1 VTKSGREI
9 MEILEAY
16 DLTGC
21 AHSAAQLAGTDRKT
35 VLRYVALRDAGQD
48 PAVPAR
54 RPRAADEFAAKV
66 EELVD
71 RSSGKIR
78 ADVVHRRLTAMGYQG
93 SERSTRRVV
102 AEAKAAWRAGH
113 RRTYR
118 PWIPEPGMWLQWDWG
133 EGPKIG
139 GRRTQ
144 LFCCWLAWSRFR
156 VVLPSW
162 DQGLGSLTACLDRAL
177 RIIGGVPAYLLTDN
191 PRTVT
196 VEHVAGIPVR
206 HPDMVA
212 LGRHYGATV
221 QTCRPFDPES
231 KGGTEATVKI
241 AKADL
246 VPTLVNLAAEY
257 ARFADLEDACA
268 AWCERVNGR
277 VHRES
282 AAIPAQRL
290 AAEREHLHPLPG
302 DPYVLALGEERL
314 VNDDQTVR
322 FGSVRYS
329 TPPGH
334 VGDRVHCRVH
344 GAELVIVARTG
355 SGLAEIARH
364 QLSTPGNPRIDDEH
378 YPGHPGG
385 NGPRQPRPRPRTA
398 AEEAFVGL
406 GGGAARWLTEAAAAG
421 AQRIRSKMAR
431 AVELAT
437 VVGAARVDEA
447 LGLAAIAGRFGDDD
461 LPAILDHLSMAGP
474 AGELVTADEAHSAQ
488 PGTSGWAALGA
499 PAQVTR

>member
-1 VTKSGREI
+1 MTKSGREI
-9 MEILEAY
+9 MEILEAF

-35 VLRYVALRDAGQD
+35 VARYVALRDAGAD
-48 PAVPAR
+48 PAAR
-54 RPRAADEFAAKV
+54 ERRSRSVDVFAGKI

-71 RSSGKIR
+71 RSGGKIR
-78 ADVVHRRLTAMGYQG
+78 ADVVHRRLTAMGYGG
-93 SERSTRRVV
+93 SERSTRRAV
-102 AEAKAAWRAGH
+102 AEAKAAWQAGH

-144 LFCCWLAWSRFR
+144 LFCCWVAWSRFR

-162 DQGLGSLTACLDRAL
+162 DQSLASLTACLDRAL
-177 RIIGGVPAYLLTDN
+177 RVIGGAPAYLLTDN
-191 PRTVT
+191 ARTVT

-212 LGRHYGATV
+212 LGRHYGCTV

-257 ARFADLEDACA
+257 ASFALLEADCQ

-277 VHRES
+277 VHREI
-282 AAIPAQRL
+282 AAMPQQRL
-290 AAEREHLHPLPG
+290 AAEREHLHPLPAE
-302 DPYVLALGEERL
+302 PYVLALGEERL

-334 VGDRVHCRVH
+334 VGQRVWCRVH
-344 GAELVIVARTG
+344 GAELVIIARDG
-355 SGLAEIARH
+355 GGLAEIARH
-364 QLSTPGNPRIDDEH
+364 RLSTPGNPRICDEH
-378 YPGHPGG
+378 YPAHPGG
-385 NGPRQPRPRPRTA
+385 NGPRQPRPRARTR
-398 AEEAFVGL
+398 AEEAFLEL
-406 GGGAARWLTEAAAAG
+406 GEGAARWLTEAAAAG
-421 AQRIRSKMAR
+421 AQRIRAKMAR

-437 VVGAARVDEA
+437 VVGAATVDQA
-447 LGLAAIAGRFGDDD
+447 LGLAAITGRFADDD
-461 LPAILDHLSMAGP
+461 LPAILDHLAVHAAAGD
-474 AGELVTADEAHSAQ
+474 AVLADEAHSAQ
-488 PGTSGWAALGA
+488 PGTGGWAALGA
-499 PAQVTR
+499 AEVTR